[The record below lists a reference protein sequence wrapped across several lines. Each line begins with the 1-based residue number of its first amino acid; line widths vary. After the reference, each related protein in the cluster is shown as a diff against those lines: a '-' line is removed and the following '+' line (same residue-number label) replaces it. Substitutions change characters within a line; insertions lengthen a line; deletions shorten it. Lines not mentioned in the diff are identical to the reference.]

1 MLVISTIKWWFR
13 FSYITAILS
22 EKEDSVHTKSIEL
35 ENETDDERYYQKLV
49 IDKYK
54 TQHES
59 FSFNGND
66 FANNFE
72 KFTYF
77 MDMPIIHG
85 MCIFILIVE
94 RYFKNK

>member
-1 MLVISTIKWWFR
+1 M
-13 FSYITAILS
+13 
-22 EKEDSVHTKSIEL
+22 

-49 IDKYK
+49 VDKYK

-77 MDMPIIHG
+77 MDMPSIHMG
-85 MCIFILIVE
+85 CVFLYLLSKDTSKTNKVILTEGSDEVFGGYSWMNLE
-94 RYFKNK
+94 NKYKFFQN